1 MVLKKRWALVL
12 AMIMIFVL
20 TAGCQMVE
28 INEEKDRKRVIA
40 VVNGEKILKA
50 DYIDI
55 YMVELQNNGITSE
68 NIDNP
73 EAAEYIIQIK
83 NAILDQL
90 ISEVLLN
97 QKAAE
102 AGFVLN
108 DEYRQ
113 KAIETFDA
121 DIEGIAA
128 EMESMGLRADGTPVD
143 EDEEVDYLE
152 EAKGYINFSLQT
164 SGETIETYQEA
175 LAEDL
180 VLEDYQK
187 DLLADFETTRD
198 EVVAYYEQE
207 LEYQQANMEVVH
219 NFTLFQPAGVR
230 VKHILIGMD
239 TNQQNSY
246 DKFQEQDQ
254 RDADE
259 YLQQELEEEAMVVLD
274 LAKEGDF
281 EALIIQYGEDPG
293 MVDNDEGYTVYPGSN
308 FVPTFKAA
316 SIKLK
321 VGEVSDLV
329 PSDFGYHIIKAYE
342 KMEQKTFT
350 ADEVYD
356 DIKAMLDN
364 ELKYTQFSALMAKW
378 MDEAKVKIYK
388 KRL

>member
-73 EAAEYIIQIK
+73 EAAEYIIQIQ

-152 EAKGYINFSLQT
+152 EAKGYIDFSLQT

-180 VLEDYQK
+180 VIEDYQK

-219 NFTLFQPAGVR
+219 NFTLFQAAGVR

-246 DKFQEQDQ
+246 NKLQEQDQ

-293 MVDNDEGYTVYPGSN
+293 MVDNDEGYIVYPGSN

-316 SIKLK
+316 SLALEA
-321 VGEVSDLV
+321 GEVSDLV

-350 ADEVYD
+350 IDEVYD
-356 DIKAMLDN
+356 DMKATLDG
-364 ELKYTQFSALMAKW
+364 ELKYAQFSALMAKW